1 MCKKKGLT
9 EESLIEGVNRPIA
22 ERSIQIL
29 MRKQLALMALMD
41 TMTITMDP
49 EKGKK
54 VFQEIVS
61 IMKELKNTEATCTC
75 SPKLE
80 KLRLER

>member
-1 MCKKKGLT
+1 MCKKRELT
-9 EESLIEGVNRPIA
+9 EEPLIDGVNRPIG
-22 ERSIQIL
+22 ERSIQTL
-29 MRKQLALMALMD
+29 LQKQLALMALID

-61 IMKELKNTEATCTC
+61 IMKELKNMDATCTC
-75 SPKLE
+75 
-80 KLRLER
+80 

>member
-1 MCKKKGLT
+1 MCKQRELT
-9 EESLIEGVNRPIA
+9 EEPLIDGVNRLTG
-22 ERSIQIL
+22 ERSIQTL
-29 MRKQLALMALMD
+29 MRKQLALMALID

-61 IMKELKNTEATCTC
+61 IMKELRNMDAICTC
-75 SPKLE
+75 
-80 KLRLER
+80 

>member
-1 MCKKKGLT
+1 MCKKRELT
-9 EESLIEGVNRPIA
+9 EDPLINGVHRPIG

-29 MRKQLALMALMD
+29 MTKQLALMALID

-49 EKGKK
+49 EKGKT

-61 IMKELKNTEATCTC
+61 IMKELKNMDATCTC
-75 SPKLE
+75 SPN
-80 KLRLER
+80 

>member
-1 MCKKKGLT
+1 MCKKRELT
-9 EESLIEGVNRPIA
+9 EEPLIDRVHQPIN
-22 ERSIQIL
+22 ERSIQAL
-29 MRKQLALMALMD
+29 LQKQLAIMALID

-61 IMKELKNTEATCTC
+61 IMKELKNMEARCTC
-75 SPKLE
+75 
-80 KLRLER
+80 

>member
-1 MCKKKGLT
+1 MCKKRELT
-9 EESLIEGVNRPIA
+9 EKPLIDRVRQPIG
-22 ERSIQIL
+22 ERSIQTL
-29 MRKQLALMALMD
+29 MRKQLALMALID

-61 IMKELKNTEATCTC
+61 IMKELKNMEARCTC
-75 SPKLE
+75 
-80 KLRLER
+80 

>member
-1 MCKKKGLT
+1 MCKKRELT
-9 EESLIEGVNRPIA
+9 KESLINGVNRPIG
-22 ERSIQIL
+22 ERSIQTL

-54 VFQEIVS
+54 VFQEIVG
-61 IMKELKNTEATCTC
+61 IMKELRNMDAICTC
-75 SPKLE
+75 
-80 KLRLER
+80 

>member
-1 MCKKKGLT
+1 MCKKRELT
-9 EESLIEGVNRPIA
+9 EESLIDGVNRPIG

-29 MRKQLALMALMD
+29 MSKQLALMALID

-61 IMKELKNTEATCTC
+61 IMKKLKNMEARCTC
-75 SPKLE
+75 
-80 KLRLER
+80 

>member
-1 MCKKKGLT
+1 MCKKRELT
-9 EESLIEGVNRPIA
+9 KEPLIEGVNRPIG
-22 ERSIQIL
+22 ERSIQTL
-29 MRKQLALMALMD
+29 MSKQLALMALID

-61 IMKELKNTEATCTC
+61 IMKKLKSMEARCTC
-75 SPKLE
+75 
-80 KLRLER
+80 

>member
-1 MCKKKGLT
+1 M
-9 EESLIEGVNRPIA
+9 S
-22 ERSIQIL
+22 
-29 MRKQLALMALMD
+29 KQLALMALID

-61 IMKELKNTEATCTC
+61 IMNELKNMNAICTC
-75 SPKLE
+75 
-80 KLRLER
+80 

>member
-1 MCKKKGLT
+1 MCKKRELT
-9 EESLIEGVNRPIA
+9 EEPLINGVNQLIS
-22 ERSIQIL
+22 ERSIQTL
-29 MRKQLALMALMD
+29 TRKQLALMALID

-61 IMKELKNTEATCTC
+61 IMKELKSMDATCTC
-75 SPKLE
+75 
-80 KLRLER
+80 

>member
-1 MCKKKGLT
+1 MCKQRELT
-9 EESLIEGVNRPIA
+9 EEPLIDGVNRLTG
-22 ERSIQIL
+22 ERSIQTL

-61 IMKELKNTEATCTC
+61 IMKELRNMNAMCTC
-75 SPKLE
+75 
-80 KLRLER
+80 

>member
-1 MCKKKGLT
+1 MCKKRELT
-9 EESLIEGVNRPIA
+9 EESLIIDGVNRPIG
-22 ERSIQIL
+22 ERSIQTL
-29 MRKQLALMALMD
+29 MRKQLALMALID

-61 IMKELKNTEATCTC
+61 IMNELKNMDATCTC
-75 SPKLE
+75 SPN
-80 KLRLER
+80 

>member
-1 MCKKKGLT
+1 MCKKRELT
-9 EESLIEGVNRPIA
+9 KEPLMDGVNRPIG

-29 MRKQLALMALMD
+29 MSKKQLALMALID

-61 IMKELKNTEATCTC
+61 TMKELENMSARCTC
-75 SPKLE
+75 G
-80 KLRLER
+80 RN

>member
-1 MCKKKGLT
+1 MCKKRKLT
-9 EESLIEGVNRPIA
+9 GEPLINGVHRPIG
-22 ERSIQIL
+22 ERSIQTL
-29 MRKQLALMALMD
+29 MRKQLALMTLMD

-61 IMKELKNTEATCTC
+61 IMNELKNMNAICTC
-75 SPKLE
+75 
-80 KLRLER
+80 